1 MWECGVAT
9 KPDSPETRI
18 IVLQCGTEVPPVFQD
33 QVRVQKRIKPLALKA
48 GIPNVNFRM
57 LRRSFATW
65 NKANLKDA
73 QIVMGHT
80 SPPVHR

>member
-1 MWECGVAT
+1 
-9 KPDSPETRI
+9 
-18 IVLQCGTEVPPVFQD
+18 
-33 QVRVQKRIKPLALKA
+33 VQKRIKPLALKA